1 MLDKVIRSVIS
12 EFPYIQKCLKQK
24 PMFDIQISQKM
35 QYMKVLKGETVFY
48 QDQKPELFYFVM
60 KGKLAVLLA

>member
-48 QDQKPELFYFVM
+48 QD
-60 KGKLAVLLA
+60 